1 VGHAALIDRDIF
13 AAFAAAEQ
21 THWWFAARRSILRRM
36 VDAIMPPKPGR
47 RVLDIGCGVA
57 STLTAFHPDYAC
69 VGYDPS
75 PDAIEFAR
83 RRHPQFELH
92 VGTSADAGDSIRGA
106 DVVLL
111 NDVIEHVPDDRAMLS
126 EVVNRMRPGAT
137 LVITVP
143 ADMRLWSPH
152 DERMGHY
159 RRYDEAML
167 ARAVEG
173 LPLQRVMVSHFMSR
187 LYPIVR
193 AVRMVS
199 RFRGRAAGVSGIDLS
214 YPPRPA
220 NALLRGIFA
229 GEGARLLGVL
239 RGDSR
244 PYKFGVSLL
253 GAYRRA

>member
-1 VGHAALIDRDIF
+1 MGHGTLIDRDIF
-13 AAFAAAEQ
+13 AAFASAEQ
-21 THWWFAARRSILRRM
+21 THWWFAARRSIIRRL
-36 VDAIMPPKPGR
+36 VDAVMPPARER

-69 VGYDPS
+69 VGFDLS
-75 PDAIEFAR
+75 ADAIEFAR
-83 RRHPQFELH
+83 AQHPEFELH
-92 VGTSADAGDSIRGA
+92 VGSSSDAAKSVGSA

-111 NDVIEHVPDDRAMLS
+111 NDVIEHVPDDRAMLA
-126 EVVNRMRPGAT
+126 EVVDAMRPGAL

-173 LPLQRVMVSHFMSR
+173 MALERVMVSHFMSR

-193 AVRMVS
+193 AVRAVS
-199 RFRGRAAGVSGIDLS
+199 RRRGRAAGVSGIDLS
-214 YPPRPA
+214 YPVKPV
-220 NALLRGIFA
+220 NALLREVFA
-229 GEGARLLGVL
+229 GEADRLLRVL
-239 RGDSR
+239 RGAAR
-244 PYKFGVSLL
+244 PYSHGVSLL
-253 GAYRRA
+253 GTYRRA

>member
-1 VGHAALIDRDIF
+1 V
-13 AAFAAAEQ
+13 
-21 THWWFAARRSILRRM
+21 
-36 VDAIMPPKPGR
+36 
-47 RVLDIGCGVA
+47 
-57 STLTAFHPDYAC
+57 
-69 VGYDPS
+69 
-75 PDAIEFAR
+75 
-83 RRHPQFELH
+83 
-92 VGTSADAGDSIRGA
+92 

-126 EVVNRMRPGAT
+126 EVVGAMRPGAT

-167 ARAVEG
+167 ARAVESMA
-173 LPLQRVMVSHFMSR
+173 LERVIVSHFMSR

-193 AVRMVS
+193 AVRAIS
-199 RFRGRAAGVSGIDLS
+199 RARGRAAGVSGIDLS

-229 GEGARLLGVL
+229 GELDRLLGVL
-239 RGDSR
+239 HGRSR
-244 PYKFGVSLL
+244 PYRYGVSLL

>member
-1 VGHAALIDRDIF
+1 VGSGALIDRDIF

-21 THWWFAARRSILRRM
+21 THWWFAARRSILRRI
-36 VDAIMPPKPGR
+36 VDAVLPPKPGR
-47 RVLDIGCGVA
+47 RVLDIGCGVG
-57 STLTAFHPDYAC
+57 STLTAFHPDYSC

-75 PDAIEFAR
+75 ADAVEFAR
-83 RRHPQFELH
+83 AQHPQFELH
-92 VGTSADAGDSIRGA
+92 VGTSSDAADSIAGV

-111 NDVIEHVPDDRAMLS
+111 NDVIEHVPDDRAMLR
-126 EVVNRMRPGAT
+126 EVVERMRPGSV
-137 LVITVP
+137 LVVTVP

-173 LPLQRVMVSHFMSR
+173 MPLERMVVSHFMAR

-193 AVRMVS
+193 AVRAVS
-199 RFRGRAAGVSGIDLS
+199 RLRGRAAGVSGIDLS

-220 NALLRGIFA
+220 NALLREIFA
-229 GEGARLLGVL
+229 GEADRLLRVL
-239 RGDSR
+239 HGQSP
-244 PYKFGVSLL
+244 PYRIGVSLL
-253 GAYRRA
+253 GTYRRA